1 MHNDYVHLHID
12 IKAYGVL
19 CTMIMCI
26 WCNAQTKINIDASQT
41 CNHMC
46 KLSSA
51 NLHYHKHRY
60 TACTHSIET
69 DSVHIRYIHLYT
81 DSLQAKMKAKRK
93 GNTMDVGLTEGLT
106 EGLSKSTM
114 QSPDINK
121 NIFIEAEAR
130 RITKAV
136 STKAERI
143 QRSASYGIPCV
154 VHFKGCVMHGSKLP
168 QLVYMQS
175 QCLSI
180 QKVGGRL
187 LLCVYARVYL
197 TLMIGLRM
205 ALYNMFV
212 YKHKHIVVQHRYT

>member
-1 MHNDYVHLHID
+1 MSDCDSESTGSNPVIRQHNAHNAFVHLHI
-12 IKAYGVL
+12 G
-19 CTMIMCI
+19 
-26 WCNAQTKINIDASQT
+26 IDASQT

-60 TACTHSIET
+60 TGCTHSMET

-93 GNTMDVGLTEGLT
+93 GNTMDVGLTY
-106 EGLSKSTM
+106 GLSKSTM
-114 QSPDINK
+114 D
-121 NIFIEAEAR
+121 AEAR

-197 TLMIGLRM
+197 TLMISLRM
-205 ALYNMFV
+205 ALYTTGIHAADTQCENTKV
-212 YKHKHIVVQHRYT
+212 NRYGTK

>member
-1 MHNDYVHLHID
+1 MTLKVRVQIPLFANTMH
-12 IKAYGVL
+12 
-19 CTMIMCI
+19 TMRLCI
-26 WCNAQTKINIDASQT
+26 WCNAQIKINIDASQT

-51 NLHYHKHRY
+51 NLDYHKHRY
-60 TACTHSIET
+60 TACTHSMET
-69 DSVHIRYIHLYT
+69 NSVHIRYIHLYT

-93 GNTMDVGLTEGLT
+93 GNTLDVGLT
-106 EGLSKSTM
+106 KSTM
-114 QSPDINK
+114 D
-121 NIFIEAEAR
+121 AEAR

-197 TLMIGLRM
+197 TLMISLRM
-205 ALYNMFV
+205 ALYNTFV
-212 YKHKHIVVQHRYT
+212 HKSAQTYCGTPQVYMLQIHSVKTQK

>member
-1 MHNDYVHLHID
+1 MRSTPYAFISL
-12 IKAYGVL
+12 
-19 CTMIMCI
+19 CI
-26 WCNAQTKINIDASQT
+26 WCNAQTKIGIDASQT

-60 TACTHSIET
+60 TACTHSMET

-93 GNTMDVGLTEGLT
+93 GNTMDVGLTY
-106 EGLSKSTM
+106 GLSKST
-114 QSPDINK
+114 
-121 NIFIEAEAR
+121 IEAETR

-205 ALYNMFV
+205 ALYTTGIHAADTQYENTKV
-212 YKHKHIVVQHRYT
+212 NRYGTK

>member
-1 MHNDYVHLHID
+1 M
-12 IKAYGVL
+12 
-19 CTMIMCI
+19 
-26 WCNAQTKINIDASQT
+26 
-41 CNHMC
+41 
-46 KLSSA
+46 
-51 NLHYHKHRY
+51 
-60 TACTHSIET
+60 ET

-93 GNTMDVGLTEGLT
+93 GNTLDVGLTAGLT
-106 EGLSKSTM
+106 ESTM

-121 NIFIEAEAR
+121 NIEAEAR

-197 TLMIGLRM
+197 TLMMGLRM
-205 ALYNMFV
+205 ALYTTSIHAAECDTKVN
-212 YKHKHIVVQHRYT
+212 RYDTK

>member
-93 GNTMDVGLTEGLT
+93 GNTLDVGLTA
-106 EGLSKSTM
+106 GLSKSTM
-114 QSPDINK
+114 D
-121 NIFIEAEAR
+121 AEAR

-154 VHFKGCVMHGSKLP
+154 VHFKGCEMHGSKLP

-205 ALYNMFV
+205 ALYTTSIHAAECDTKVN
-212 YKHKHIVVQHRYT
+212 RYDTK

>member
-1 MHNDYVHLHID
+1 MH
-12 IKAYGVL
+12 K
-19 CTMIMCI
+19 
-26 WCNAQTKINIDASQT
+26 
-41 CNHMC
+41 
-46 KLSSA
+46 
-51 NLHYHKHRY
+51 
-60 TACTHSIET
+60 
-69 DSVHIRYIHLYT
+69 DSVHIGYIHLYT

-93 GNTMDVGLTEGLT
+93 GNTLDVGVTE
-106 EGLSKSTM
+106 STM
-114 QSPDINK
+114 
-121 NIFIEAEAR
+121 EVEAR

-143 QRSASYGIPCV
+143 HRSASYGIPCV

-175 QCLSI
+175 QSLGI

-205 ALYNMFV
+205 ALYTTG
-212 YKHKHIVVQHRYT
+212 IHRTQK

>member
-1 MHNDYVHLHID
+1 MQI
-12 IKAYGVL
+12 
-19 CTMIMCI
+19 
-26 WCNAQTKINIDASQT
+26 
-41 CNHMC
+41 
-46 KLSSA
+46 
-51 NLHYHKHRY
+51 
-60 TACTHSIET
+60 

-93 GNTMDVGLTEGLT
+93 GNTLDVGLTAGLT
-106 EGLSKSTM
+106 ESTM
-114 QSPDINK
+114 ESPDINK

-205 ALYNMFV
+205 ALYTTSIHAAECDTKVN
-212 YKHKHIVVQHRYT
+212 RYDTK

>member
-1 MHNDYVHLHID
+1 M
-12 IKAYGVL
+12 
-19 CTMIMCI
+19 
-26 WCNAQTKINIDASQT
+26 QTEI
-41 CNHMC
+41 
-46 KLSSA
+46 
-51 NLHYHKHRY
+51 
-60 TACTHSIET
+60 
-69 DSVHIRYIHLYT
+69 VHIGYIHLYT

-93 GNTMDVGLTEGLT
+93 GNTLDVGLTAGLT
-106 EGLSKSTM
+106 KSTM

-175 QCLSI
+175 QSLSI

-212 YKHKHIVVQHRYT
+212 HKHKHIVVHGTPQVYTLQIANTKVNRYDTK

>member
-1 MHNDYVHLHID
+1 M
-12 IKAYGVL
+12 
-19 CTMIMCI
+19 
-26 WCNAQTKINIDASQT
+26 Q
-41 CNHMC
+41 
-46 KLSSA
+46 
-51 NLHYHKHRY
+51 
-60 TACTHSIET
+60 T

-81 DSLQAKMKAKRK
+81 DSLQAKVKAKRK
-93 GNTMDVGLTEGLT
+93 GNTLDVGLTAGLT
-106 EGLSKSTM
+106 ESTM
-114 QSPDINK
+114 
-121 NIFIEAEAR
+121 EAEAR

-136 STKAERI
+136 STKAERV

-175 QCLSI
+175 QSLSI

-212 YKHKHIVVQHRYT
+212 HKHKHIVVHHRYTRCR

>member
-1 MHNDYVHLHID
+1 M
-12 IKAYGVL
+12 
-19 CTMIMCI
+19 
-26 WCNAQTKINIDASQT
+26 
-41 CNHMC
+41 
-46 KLSSA
+46 
-51 NLHYHKHRY
+51 
-60 TACTHSIET
+60 ET

-93 GNTMDVGLTEGLT
+93 GNTLDVGLTV
-106 EGLSKSTM
+106 GLSKST
-114 QSPDINK
+114 
-121 NIFIEAEAR
+121 IEAEAR

-205 ALYNMFV
+205 ALYTTGIHAADTQNTKV
-212 YKHKHIVVQHRYT
+212 NRYDTK

>member
-1 MHNDYVHLHID
+1 M
-12 IKAYGVL
+12 
-19 CTMIMCI
+19 
-26 WCNAQTKINIDASQT
+26 Q
-41 CNHMC
+41 
-46 KLSSA
+46 
-51 NLHYHKHRY
+51 
-60 TACTHSIET
+60 T

-81 DSLQAKMKAKRK
+81 DSLQAKVKAKRK
-93 GNTMDVGLTEGLT
+93 GNTLDVGLTAGLT
-106 EGLSKSTM
+106 ESTM
-114 QSPDINK
+114 
-121 NIFIEAEAR
+121 EAEAR

-143 QRSASYGIPCV
+143 QRSIPCV

-175 QCLSI
+175 QSLSI

-212 YKHKHIVVQHRYT
+212 HKHKHIVVHGTPQVYTLQIANTKVNRYDTK

>member
-1 MHNDYVHLHID
+1 M
-12 IKAYGVL
+12 
-19 CTMIMCI
+19 
-26 WCNAQTKINIDASQT
+26 
-41 CNHMC
+41 
-46 KLSSA
+46 
-51 NLHYHKHRY
+51 
-60 TACTHSIET
+60 ET

-93 GNTMDVGLTEGLT
+93 GNTLDVDLTE
-106 EGLSKSTM
+106 STM
-114 QSPDINK
+114 QNK

-154 VHFKGCVMHGSKLP
+154 VHFKDCVMHGSKLP

-205 ALYNMFV
+205 ALYSTSIHAAECAQNTKV
-212 YKHKHIVVQHRYT
+212 NRYDTK